1 MSTTA
6 AKPPGIY
13 READGSRVAQAEA
26 LRVWTPIALEE
37 LIATAGTYNAV
48 VTYKE
53 LALRVQ
59 EASGIR
65 TRVLITNW
73 IGTLLEQVAILAKER
88 GEPPLTALCVRH
100 DGTIGDGY
108 LRAPK
113 SVEDPPGANIDIEMY
128 AAEHRLLC
136 YQKYAKDLPADG
148 GSPRLTPAVE
158 RRRRAKK
165 TAPEPTPFT
174 CPNCFVTLPTT
185 TVCDYCG
192 WSLN

>member
-1 MSTTA
+1 MSTTS

-13 READGSRVAQAEA
+13 READDSRVAQAEA
-26 LRVWTPIALEE
+26 LCAWTPIALEE
-37 LIATAGTYNAV
+37 LIATARTYDAV
-48 VTYKE
+48 ITYKE

-59 EASGIR
+59 DASGIR

-88 GEPPLTALCVRH
+88 AEPPLTALCVRH

-113 SVEDPPGANIDIEMY
+113 SVADQPGADIEMY

-148 GSPRLTPAVE
+148 GSPRLTLAVE
-158 RRRRAKK
+158 RRRRAQKAVS
-165 TAPEPTPFT
+165 APEPVT

-192 WSLN
+192 WSLD